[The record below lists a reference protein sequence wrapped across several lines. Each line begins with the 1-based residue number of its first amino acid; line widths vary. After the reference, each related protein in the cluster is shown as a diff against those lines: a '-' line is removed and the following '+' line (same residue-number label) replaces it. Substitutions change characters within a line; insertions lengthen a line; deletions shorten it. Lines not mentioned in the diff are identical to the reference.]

1 MAMIDTVKGC
11 GKMTKHMRN
20 KAMVFLGILCLGGM
34 SGRAG
39 APVMELIDVPTAEV
53 LDRYGFDSTF
63 RFYSDG
69 GMLAKTHFGVFPR
82 LNVGFG
88 LDADGFVGNESMD
101 LHKPTLNVRFR
112 FFDGQRNLPALA
124 LGYDGQGF
132 FFDKATDK
140 YAQREKGLF
149 LAGSGEII
157 VPDLSLHAGLN
168 MYDFS
173 DDHVYGFMG
182 LRYLYH
188 DVLAFNA
195 EWDNIRVGPESRLN
209 AGIGWWMTPSFAVEF
224 AARDMVAP
232 SRPSERI
239 VRLVYTGG
247 F

>member
-1 MAMIDTVKGC
+1 MSQQ
-11 GKMTKHMRN
+11 MRH
-20 KAMVFLGILCLGGM
+20 KLLFLVGFLLLGGATL
-34 SGRAG
+34 RAG

-63 RFYSDG
+63 RFYSGG

-88 LDADGFVGNESMD
+88 LDADGFVGSEAVD
-101 LHKPTLNVRFR
+101 VHKPTLNVRFR

-149 LAGSGEII
+149 LVGSGEII

-168 MYDFS
+168 MYDFTN
-173 DDHVYGFMG
+173 DHVYGFMG

-188 DVLAFNA
+188 DVLAFNG
-195 EWDNIRVGPESRLN
+195 EWDNIRVGRESRLN
-209 AGIGWWMTPSFAVEF
+209 AGIGWWITPSFSVEF
-224 AARDMVAP
+224 AGRDMGAP
-232 SRPSERI
+232 SRPTERI

>member
-1 MAMIDTVKGC
+1 
-11 GKMTKHMRN
+11 MR
-20 KAMVFLGILCLGGM
+20 KTLLFFMGIFLLGG
-34 SGRAG
+34 GALRAG

-63 RFYSDG
+63 RFYSGG

-82 LNVGFG
+82 LNVGFA
-88 LDADGFVGNESMD
+88 LDTDGFVGNDSVD
-101 LHKPTLNVRFR
+101 VHKPTLNVRYR

-124 LGYDGQGF
+124 VGYDGQGY
-132 FFDKATDK
+132 FFDNAADQ

-149 LAGSGEII
+149 LVGSGEII

-168 MYDFS
+168 MYDFNNDS
-173 DDHVYGFMG
+173 VYGFMG

-188 DVLAFNA
+188 DVLAFHG
-195 EWDNIRVGPESRLN
+195 EWDNIRVGRESRLN
-209 AGIGWWMTPSFAVEF
+209 AGIGWWITPSFSVEF
-224 AARDMVAP
+224 AGRDMGAP
-232 SRPSERI
+232 SRPTERI